1 MRWWEMIAQR
11 FRAPVLMERMMARF
25 GVRAA
30 LAERPGGPEALRR
43 ATIRCM
49 TCSETEA
56 CESWLGEDEM
66 SAEPPSYC
74 RNADIIARLR
84 RPTDTLH

>member
-11 FRAPVLMERMMARF
+11 FRAPDLMERMLAHF
-25 GVRAA
+25 GVRTA

-49 TCSETEA
+49 SCSEAEA
-56 CESWLGEDEM
+56 CETWLGDNEAPDK
-66 SAEPPSYC
+66 PPSYC
-74 RNADIIARLR
+74 RNADLIARLR
-84 RPTDTLH
+84 RADTLH